1 MIIPT
6 SVEFVALCQS
16 QVLVLTQALGITSTV
31 VYLAE
36 RTGAQADLTLVPVF
50 VYPEMAKPWG
60 SRPQTPLI
68 APETPALD
76 TARIE
81 GESAVEPVL
90 GGALLS
96 SASWNLEAA
105 DQLVRPMV
113 HEGVV
118 LGVLVCTKP
127 TPWQAQDRQQAE
139 QVARSLALACVLDQ
153 RGQWLQRRL
162 QQKQLHRG
170 QLSEQFH
177 DLLHQFRNPLTAM
190 RTFGKLLMKRLGAED
205 INHPI
210 AEGIVRESDRL
221 QVLLLQFDAA
231 VALEDAELQQPET
244 PPSTATLALPPA
256 SPAHEGG
263 SSTGEEALQEG
274 ILHQLSMSPS
284 SLDAVI
290 NPLLISAQAVA
301 QERRLRLGQ
310 VLVPDLPPVLTDES
324 AIREVISNL
333 LDNALKYAPAGAW
346 VWIVTGLMRE
356 QNGLS
361 YQGVAIGDTG
371 PGIPSEDQPHIFDR
385 SFRGVQAE
393 GEIPGTGLGLAI
405 AQELLKAMGGF
416 IELYSPAALSGL
428 VPDDDIGLGQ
438 GPGSVFIL
446 WLQQSEG

>member
-36 RTGAQADLTLVPVF
+36 RTGAEADLTLVPVF
-50 VYPEMAKPWG
+50 AYPERGKPRE
-60 SRPQTPLI
+60 SRPQLPLI
-68 APETPALD
+68 APETPALE

-81 GESAVEPVL
+81 GESAAEPVL
-90 GGALLS
+90 AGTLS
-96 SASWNLEAA
+96 SPAGWNLEAA

-118 LGVLVCTKP
+118 LGVLVCNKP

-139 QVARSLALACVLDQ
+139 QVARSLALACILDQ

-205 INHPI
+205 VNHPI

-221 QVLLLQFDAA
+221 QDLLLQFDAA
-231 VALEDAELQQPET
+231 VALEDAELQQPEA

-256 SPAHEGG
+256 SPANED
-263 SSTGEEALQEG
+263 SLSTGAEAEG
-274 ILHQLSMSPS
+274 ILHQLSIAPS
-284 SLDAVI
+284 SLGAVI
-290 NPLLISAQAVA
+290 KPLLISAQAVA

-310 VLVPDLPPVLTDES
+310 VLVPDLPPVLIDES

-333 LDNALKYAPAGAW
+333 LDNALKYAPAEAW

-371 PGIPSEDQPHIFDR
+371 PGIPPEDQPHIFDR
-385 SFRGVQAE
+385 SFRGVQAD
-393 GEIPGTGLGLAI
+393 GGIPGTGLGLAI
-405 AQELLKAMGGF
+405 AQELVKAMGGF

-438 GPGSVFIL
+438 GLGSVFIL
-446 WLQQSEG
+446 WLQQFES